1 MEQIHD
7 IKEAVNIYKTGLS
20 NLIGNPDEWNEF
32 LKFSSR
38 FYKYKF
44 HENLLLYSQDKNV
57 TVCATFDEWKKVGR
71 YVKPKPYSVTLK
83 TIYSQ
88 NNRLYLKSVFDISS
102 TNSNYDTQFKL
113 WETNE
118 KDALEILQS
127 GLKNY
132 EKDENDTLN
141 EVISLYM
148 YDVIRDEEF
157 IEKLELP
164 QEKIDDDFLITFI
177 ESVKAVV
184 INRCGGTYEPDLS
197 KYKSIQD
204 VNILKRLGYIVNKCS
219 YDLIKTVELEIKQ
232 RLENKK
238 WEEIWYE
245 RNHITK
251 NEDSIGG
258 NKTSE
263 IPRLDNGGNNQR
275 TIGDELT
282 RNSKRGT
289 DNRRKIKGKISKT
302 RYRGIFR
309 ISTVREYD
317 SQSKD
322 GIDRQYDSRESKRNV
337 EYDEGVV
344 QTTLFNLPQNTNEEL
359 KEQTPPEITFAGY
372 KLGDII
378 YIGETPEYIR
388 NIDLDKKEVILTL
401 TPDDNTTIV
410 FPLEKFEEI
419 LNSNPI
425 NKQVVDK
432 NKAEDLEKLAKITD
446 INPFDE
452 IEEKTELPIPFKI
465 PVDLKE
471 ESIGL
476 KKKYEENIEAIKLL
490 HELEKSYRSIT
501 DEEKLVLAKYN
512 GWGGLSKE
520 FEKDSAYFEELN
532 KLLSTDEFDSAKGS
546 TDTSFYTEPYIIDFM
561 YRAIQRFGIKG
572 KCRIL
577 EPSAGIGNFLGR
589 LPTELQ
595 DSKITAIELDN
606 LTGRML
612 RRIYNNADVKIKGYE
627 DTKLNNN
634 YYDVAISNIPFGEYG
649 VYDKSYDS
657 SLQIHDYYFEK
668 TIDKVKP
675 GGIIA
680 FITSRYTLD
689 KKDSK
694 VRKYIDERT
703 NFIGA
708 VRLPSTAFKKIAN
721 TEVVSDIIFLQ
732 KKGKA
737 LDYTENWLNTTEIKD
752 GININNYFA
761 NKKYMIKGDID
772 FKSGQYGEDV
782 LKITPTGDLKEQLE
796 ETLKMLP
803 SNIIDMNELNQTYV
817 EEKGEFIEVGEKYE
831 SVKDYTY
838 TIIDGKVYYRI
849 NEYLYEQHKGI
860 ATLERIKALHNVRNT
875 LKELINIENTDV
887 PDIDILPYQTKLN
900 QVYDDFVKKYGHITD
915 RGNSIAF
922 RNDAD
927 YPLLISLEKED
938 KKTKEIIKTDIFTK
952 RTIKPFKEITHT
964 ETAKEGLIVSI
975 NQKGKVDIKYIM
987 DLCNQDYNTVISE
1000 LKGLIYH
1007 NPDLAQGNNNEDY
1020 EGWETAE
1027 QYLSRKCS

>member
-7 IKEAVNIYKTGLS
+7 IKEAVSIYKTGLAK
-20 NLIGNPDEWNEF
+20 LIGNQNEWNEF
-32 LKFSSR
+32 LKFNSR

-71 YVKPKPYSVTLK
+71 YVKPKPYSITLK

-88 NNRLYLKSVFDISS
+88 SNKLYLKSVFDISS
-102 TNSNYDTQFKL
+102 TNSRYDIEFKL

-118 KDALEILQS
+118 KDALEILQN
-127 GLKNY
+127 GLDMY
-132 EKDENDTLN
+132 EKNDKDTLDD
-141 EVISLYM
+141 VISLYM
-148 YDVIRDEEF
+148 YEVIRDEEF

-164 QEKIDDDFLITFI
+164 QDKIDDDFLITFI

-197 KYKSIQD
+197 RYKSIQD
-204 VNILKRLGYIVNKCS
+204 VSILKRLGYIVNKCS

-232 RLENKK
+232 RLENKE

-245 RNHITK
+245 RNRITK
-251 NEDSIGG
+251 NEESTRG

-263 IPRLDNGGNNQR
+263 ISRLDNGGDNQR
-275 TIGDELT
+275 TFGNERTGDNE
-282 RNSKRGT
+282 RRT
-289 DNRRKIKGKISKT
+289 DNRRKIKDKISKT

-309 ISTVREYD
+309 TSTIRKYD
-317 SQSKD
+317 SQSEN
-322 GIDRQYDSRESKRNV
+322 GINRQYDRRKSKRNV

-344 QTTLFNLPQNTNEEL
+344 QTTLFNLQNDNEKL
-359 KEQTPPEITFAGY
+359 KEQTPSEIIFAGY

-378 YIGETPEYIR
+378 YIGDTPEYIT
-388 NIDLDKKEVILTL
+388 NIDMEKNEITLAL
-401 TPDDNTTIV
+401 TPEDGVTIV
-410 FPLEKFEEI
+410 FSLEKFDDI
-419 LNSNPI
+419 LNSNPL
-425 NKQVVDK
+425 NKQIIEK
-432 NKAEDLEKLAKITD
+432 NKTEDLEKLTEITD
-446 INPFDE
+446 VNPFDE
-452 IEEKTELPIPFKI
+452 IEEKAELPIPFKI
-465 PVDLKE
+465 PIDLKE
-471 ESIGL
+471 DSIGL

-490 HELEKSYRSIT
+490 YQLEDSYRKPT
-501 DEEKLVLAKYN
+501 DEEKLILAQYN

-520 FEKDSAYFEELN
+520 FEETSGHYNELQGLLTKDEFESAKDSAV
-532 KLLSTDEFDSAKGS
+532 
-546 TDTSFYTEPYIIDFM
+546 TSFYTEPYIVDFM
-561 YRAIQRFGIKG
+561 YKAIQRFGIKG
-572 KCRIL
+572 KCQIL

-595 DSKITAIELDN
+595 KSKITAIELDD

-612 RRIYNNADVKIKGYE
+612 RKIYDNVDVKINGYE
-627 DTKLNNN
+627 NTKLNNN
-634 YYDVAISNIPFGEYG
+634 YYDIAISNIPFGEYG

-708 VRLPSTAFKKIAN
+708 VRLPNTAFKKIAN
-721 TEVVSDIIFLQ
+721 TEAIADIIFLQ
-732 KKGKA
+732 KKGKELEYKEDWIDA
-737 LDYTENWLNTTEIKD
+737 HEIKD

-761 NKKYMIKGDID
+761 TKKYMIKGDID
-772 FKSGQYGEDV
+772 FKSGQYGDEV
-782 LKITPTGDLKEQLE
+782 LKISPTGDLKEQLE

-803 SNIIDMNELNQTYV
+803 ENIIDMEELNQTYV
-817 EEKGEFIEVGEKYE
+817 EEKGEFIEVGEEYQN
-831 SVKDYTY
+831 VKDYTY

-849 NEYLYEQHKGI
+849 NDNLYEQHKSLS
-860 ATLERIKALHNVRNT
+860 TLERIKALHNVRTT
-875 LKELINIENTDV
+875 LRELINIENKDV
-887 PDIDILPYQTKLN
+887 PDIDILPYQAKLN

-975 NQKGKVDIKYIM
+975 NQRGKVDIKYIM
-987 DLCNQDYNTVISE
+987 KLCNKDYDTVIND

-1007 NPDLAQGNNNEDY
+1007 NPDLAYGRNNADY
-1020 EGWETAE
+1020 DGWETAD
-1027 QYLSRKCS
+1027 QYLSRKCC